1 MQREMDA
8 VDTPANA
15 ATSSR
20 LGRLLSRMLI
30 SHSLLRMNVS
40 ACIVQCKRL
49 HNESITQ
56 LAFKDVCNG
65 SGLSQEIY
73 KNRFDW
79 QR

>member
-1 MQREMDA
+1 MDA

-20 LGRLLSRMLI
+20 LGRLLSRMII
-30 SHSLLRMNVS
+30 SHLLLLTNVS
-40 ACIVQCKRL
+40 ACTPQCKRL
-49 HNESITQ
+49 QNESKTQ
-56 LAFKDVCNG
+56 IAFKDVCNG

>member
-20 LGRLLSRMLI
+20 LGRLLSRMII
-30 SHSLLRMNVS
+30 SRLLLLMNVS
-40 ACIVQCKRL
+40 ACIPQCKRL
-49 HNESITQ
+49 HNESKTQ